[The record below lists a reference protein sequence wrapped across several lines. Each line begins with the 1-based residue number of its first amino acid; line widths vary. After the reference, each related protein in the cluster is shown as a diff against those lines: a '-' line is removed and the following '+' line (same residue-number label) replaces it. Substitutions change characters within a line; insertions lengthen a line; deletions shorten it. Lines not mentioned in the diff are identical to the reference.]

1 MTAQPPPLPGSTPDG
16 SVPSAKPDGQ
26 APAGSGGAPRPS
38 GAGAVPR
45 GTVTAP
51 GGGGDVL
58 VGPAGWYPHPD
69 GRERWWDG
77 TAWTELARS
86 GGKVAHV
93 RGDGSTIEDDA
104 RDRRRGALKF
114 FGALV
119 VVFLLWSLGVA
130 GWEMLIERYP
140 QLERVTPTE
149 RATAVLSAPRG
160 LGTGNACP
168 TTDRQLVDPA
178 SDTVARWRE
187 LRGCDLTP
195 ALDRKR
201 WEWVTKPT
209 EDSPTAVV
217 DYTFAEVEDAER
229 PDAKLGGTTVRLT
242 LTLEKVFLGWKVSA
256 VEGLPARA
264 KG

>member
-16 SVPSAKPDGQ
+16 PVPS
-26 APAGSGGAPRPS
+26 GSAGAPRPS
-38 GAGAVPR
+38 GTGAVPR

-77 TAWTELARS
+77 TAWTELART

-93 RGDGSTIEDDA
+93 DGSDRTSAA
-104 RDRRRGALKF
+104 RDEARGRRRGAFRFVGGLV
-114 FGALV
+114 ALLLVWALGNAVWDMV
-119 VVFLLWSLGVA
+119 V
-130 GWEMLIERYP
+130 ERNA
-140 QLERVTPTE
+140 QLERTTPTE
-149 RATAVLSAPRG
+149 RARSVLNAPRG
-160 LGTGNACP
+160 LATGDDACP

-178 SDTVARWRE
+178 APGVARWRE
-187 LRGCDLTP
+187 LRGCGLTP
-195 ALDRKR
+195 ALDRKG
-201 WEWVTKPT
+201 WEWVTRPT
-209 EDSPTAVV
+209 EESPTAVV
-217 DYTFAEVEDAER
+217 DYTFAKVEDAKR

-242 LTLEKVFLGWKVSA
+242 LTLEKAFLGWKVSA

>member
-16 SVPSAKPDGQ
+16 TVQSGTGSA
-26 APAGSGGAPRPS
+26 
-38 GAGAVPR
+38 PR
-45 GTVTAP
+45 GTVSAP

-69 GRERWWDG
+69 GGERWWDG
-77 TAWTELARS
+77 IAWTNLSRKGDKIS
-86 GGKVAHV
+86 HVGG
-93 RGDGSTIEDDA
+93 GGSSYADDA
-104 RDRRRGALKF
+104 RDRRRGAFKF
-114 FGALV
+114 FAALV
-119 VVFLLWSLGVA
+119 VLFLLWSLGIA
-130 GWEMLIERYP
+130 GWEVLGQRYP
-140 QLERVTPTE
+140 QFERVTPAE

-160 LGTGNACP
+160 LGTGDACP

-178 SDTVARWRE
+178 SADVARWRE

-195 ALDRKR
+195 ALDREV

-217 DYTFAEVEDAER
+217 DYTFAKVEDAER

-242 LTLEKVFLGWKVSA
+242 LTLEKALLGWKVSA